1 MPLVGVELKVESG
14 CSVTGPCAEEIMVM
28 KSSMP
33 DGYHSITPYFTVRN
47 ANKLIEFL
55 VTAFEATIVI
65 EKRYSNNTIQHAR
78 VRIGDSIL
86 MLNETTEE
94 YPVNVSQMHLY
105 VEDSDI
111 TFSKALQAGAI
122 ALMEPNNRP
131 HGDRM
136 AGVKDPCGNIWW
148 IATPE

>member
-1 MPLVGVELKVESG
+1 MPLVGIVQKVESG
-14 CSVTGPCAEEIMVM
+14 CLATAPWPEEIMAM
-28 KSSMP
+28 KNSMP
-33 DGYHSITPYFTVRN
+33 DGYHSITPYFTVRD

-65 EKRYSNNTIQHAR
+65 EKRYSNDTIQHAR
-78 VRIGDSIL
+78 VRIGDSIV
-86 MLNETTEE
+86 MLNETTEV
-94 YPVNVSQMHLY
+94 YPANVSQMHLY
-105 VEDSDI
+105 VEDADI
-111 TFSKALQAGAI
+111 TFSKALQAGAT

-148 IATPE
+148 IASLE